1 MSPRTMWSSRRVS
14 TGMYPTTEQT
24 QAAAER
30 PPLLYSGGYVIA
42 LCNEKVEK
50 YDDSERADKRADRTA
65 LPWWDTSKSTM
76 NQ

>member
-1 MSPRTMWSSRRVS
+1 MSPRNMWSSRRVS
-14 TGMYPTTEQT
+14 TGTYNGADKQQPKD
-24 QAAAER
+24 R
-30 PPLLYSGGYVIA
+30 RCCILGYVIA